1 MATARYVSLMSIDA
15 TALIA
20 ADARAL
26 IAAASVDPDAAI
38 EHAPGWTTT
47 DLLRHIAHVHWAWA
61 TVVET
66 PILTAEQF
74 REHPDVEFTQ
84 DPATD
89 AREQAER
96 LVRVLDAADLDAP
109 CYFWSADPQFHT
121 VGAIRR
127 HQVQETA
134 VHRWDAQHATGT
146 AEPIDRDAAL
156 DAIDEFLTV
165 SIITGDAPEEWRSGV
180 AMGAPLV
187 LETTDAD
194 ASWVVLDEAIP
205 GVVAAQP
212 GPYGTPEPG
221 QVVTVRGTASDLLL
235 WIYDRVHLQAEG
247 DDADGVVQRFRGV
260 SSTD

>member
-1 MATARYVSLMSIDA
+1 MSIDH

-26 IAAASVDPDAAI
+26 IAAASSDLDAAI

-74 REHPDVEFTQ
+74 REHPDAEFTQ
-84 DPATD
+84 DPVAD
-89 AREQAER
+89 AQEQAAR
-96 LVRVLDAADLDAP
+96 LVRVLDAADPDAP

-127 HQVQETA
+127 HQVQEAA
-134 VHRWDAQHATGT
+134 VHRWDAQHAVGT
-146 AEPIDRDAAL
+146 ADPIDHAAAL
-156 DAIDEFLTV
+156 DAIEEFLTV
-165 SIITGDAPEEWRSGV
+165 SITTGAAPEDWRSGG

-187 LETTDAD
+187 LQVTDAD

-205 GVVAAQP
+205 GVLAAQP
-212 GPYGTPEPG
+212 GPYGTPESD
-221 QVVTVRGTASDLLL
+221 QIVTVRGTASDLLL
-235 WIYDRVHLQAEG
+235 WLYERVELEATGE
-247 DDADGVVQRFRGV
+247 DATDVIRRFRGGA
-260 SSTD
+260 STD